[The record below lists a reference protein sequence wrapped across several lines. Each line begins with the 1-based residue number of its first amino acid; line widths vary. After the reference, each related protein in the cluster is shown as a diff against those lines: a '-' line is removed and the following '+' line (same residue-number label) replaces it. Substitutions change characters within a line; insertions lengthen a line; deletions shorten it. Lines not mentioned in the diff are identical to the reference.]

1 MSRAERGF
9 KLARYTWQR
18 VPEDPPYI
26 SRSKVDQAL
35 YEIANQANEV
45 LLLVGE
51 KAGSGVTRTSK
62 KFLRDIPESRFSQ
75 KQDRL
80 PVLLDLC
87 GGIACLHA
95 CELLALVRNSLVRRI
110 NLARGITS
118 LGRHLAAFDAFY
130 FIWKADTGR
139 TATAPTLTPT
149 ARAKAA
155 RGLTKLTL
163 NFATMGA
170 VEFIGSAS
178 EIKEIIE
185 EIGWGGEGAIDI
197 VRERATE
204 RAREGT
210 VKSTESFVKRFIHP
224 RLDERLRKAIQ
235 YREVD
240 NIDAVSILHDLLLEA
255 VQRVLAGL
263 GDEAGLMFLI
273 DAIDMTDD
281 DDPDTVDVRF
291 ALGGIASNAKAYLIP
306 SVLSGRAPARRWKR
320 AVALHRREPL
330 GSIPEQDIRSRLNAA
345 GVSATE
351 VSALLVDAGSPKPIH
366 ARALSDA
373 YRRRGLSKSR

>member
-1 MSRAERGF
+1 M
-9 KLARYTWQR
+9 ARYTWQR

-130 FIWKADTGR
+130 FIWKADTHR
-139 TATAPTLTPT
+139 F
-149 ARAKAA
+149 AA
-155 RGLTKLTL
+155 VCQ
-163 NFATMGA
+163 N
-170 VEFIGSAS
+170 
-178 EIKEIIE
+178 IKKMIPLRLENCF
-185 EIGWGGEGAIDI
+185 
-197 VRERATE
+197 RP
-204 RAREGT
+204 
-210 VKSTESFVKRFIHP
+210 VKSGIALCRVKNKPSVYIIS
-224 RLDERLRKAIQ
+224 LRI
-235 YREVD
+235 E
-240 NIDAVSILHDLLLEA
+240 
-255 VQRVLAGL
+255 
-263 GDEAGLMFLI
+263 
-273 DAIDMTDD
+273 
-281 DDPDTVDVRF
+281 RF
-291 ALGGIASNAKAYLIP
+291 AC
-306 SVLSGRAPARRWKR
+306 RRFPHQLNSLRSLLRGWKR
-320 AVALHRREPL
+320 C
-330 GSIPEQDIRSRLNAA
+330 S
-345 GVSATE
+345 
-351 VSALLVDAGSPKPIH
+351 
-366 ARALSDA
+366 LST
-373 YRRRGLSKSR
+373 

>member
-1 MSRAERGF
+1 M
-9 KLARYTWQR
+9 
-18 VPEDPPYI
+18 
-26 SRSKVDQAL
+26 
-35 YEIANQANEV
+35 
-45 LLLVGE
+45 LVGE
-51 KAGSGVTRTSK
+51 IAGSGVTRTSK

-255 VQRVLAGL
+255 VQRVQAGL